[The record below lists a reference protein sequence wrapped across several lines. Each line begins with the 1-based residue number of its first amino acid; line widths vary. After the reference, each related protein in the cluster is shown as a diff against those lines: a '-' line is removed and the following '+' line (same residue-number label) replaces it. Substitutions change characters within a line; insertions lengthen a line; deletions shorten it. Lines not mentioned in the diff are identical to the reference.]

1 MSRFM
6 LLSLLILAILA
17 LRQPANTHAQ
27 HTATSD
33 HTLCAIPHSP
43 PSFHL
48 LYTLLRAVSN
58 PLRVSAQGPDEVTD
72 DDFEVEDEGEVEDE
86 DDFFEDELEEQQ
98 GGVLGPHSGI
108 TTYIHFP
115 DYKEHKFVQG
125 EDVVVLVGVAN
136 GSPSTYFNVSY
147 IGAQLHSPFDF
158 SYYIQNF
165 TVRETEAIVGPN
177 QETTIEYRFRPDVS
191 LEPIEFQLSVWALY
205 NSSEGRMYQSTVFND
220 TVELVE
226 RSEPWSV
233 SSVFNT
239 ALVLSGL
246 GVIGYVAYN
255 LMQGGQQSG
264 KKRRA
269 KRTEADG
276 PKEPVV
282 WETTVYKPAVKQR
295 TVRKSNS
302 KKGSKKSDSIKADS
316 AADE

>member
-1 MSRFM
+1 MVAVCA
-6 LLSLLILAILA
+6 SL
-17 LRQPANTHAQ
+17 
-27 HTATSD
+27 
-33 HTLCAIPHSP
+33 
-43 PSFHL
+43 
-48 LYTLLRAVSN
+48 AVSN
-58 PLRVSAQGPDEVTD
+58 PLRVSAQGDEASGD
-72 DDFEVEDEGEVEDE
+72 ELEVEDEGEDE
-86 DDFFEDELEEQQ
+86 DDEDDDFFDEDEEAPEAQT
-98 GGVLGPHSGI
+98 GILGPHAAV

-165 TVRETEAIVGPN
+165 TVRETESIVGPS

-220 TVELVE
+220 TIELLE

-246 GVIGYVAYN
+246 GVIGYVAYS

-264 KKRRA
+264 KKKRARRTDSDA
-269 KRTEADG
+269 
-276 PKEPVV
+276 PKQPVE
-282 WETTVYKPAVKQR
+282 WETKVYQPAVKQR

-302 KKGSKKSDSIKADS
+302 KKGSKKSDSKKADS
-316 AADE
+316 ATEQ

>member
-1 MSRFM
+1 M
-6 LLSLLILAILA
+6 
-17 LRQPANTHAQ
+17 
-27 HTATSD
+27 
-33 HTLCAIPHSP
+33 
-43 PSFHL
+43 
-48 LYTLLRAVSN
+48 SN
-58 PLRVSAQGPDEVTD
+58 PLRVSAQGPDDETTD
-72 DDFEVEDEGEVEDE
+72 DDLEVEDEGDDEEEE
-86 DDFFEDELEEQQ
+86 DDFFDDEEEDT
-98 GGVLGPHSGI
+98 GILGPHPGI

-165 TVRETEAIVGPN
+165 TVRETESIVGPS

-226 RSEPWSV
+226 RQEPWSV

-264 KKRRA
+264 KKKRARR
-269 KRTEADG
+269 TDADA
-276 PKEPVV
+276 PKEPVE
-282 WETTVYKPAVKQR
+282 WETKVYKPAVKQR
-295 TVRKSNS
+295 TVRKPGS
-302 KKGSKKSDSIKADS
+302 KKGSKKSDSKKSDTAT
-316 AADE
+316 DE

>member
-1 MSRFM
+1 M
-6 LLSLLILAILA
+6 
-17 LRQPANTHAQ
+17 
-27 HTATSD
+27 
-33 HTLCAIPHSP
+33 
-43 PSFHL
+43 
-48 LYTLLRAVSN
+48 SN

-72 DDFEVEDEGEVEDE
+72 DDFEVEDDGEDE
-86 DDFFEDELEEQQ
+86 EDDDDFFEEEEEEQT
-98 GGVLGPHSGI
+98 GILGPHPGV

-165 TVRETEAIVGPN
+165 TVRETEAIVGPS
-177 QETTIEYRFRPDVS
+177 QETTLEYRFRPDVS

-226 RSEPWSV
+226 RREPWSV

-246 GVIGYVAYN
+246 GVIGYVAYS

-264 KKRRA
+264 KKKRA
-269 KRTEADG
+269 RRTEADG
-276 PKEPVV
+276 PKEPVE
-282 WETTVYKPAVKQR
+282 WETKVYKPAVKQR
-295 TVRKSNS
+295 TVRKPNS
-302 KKGSKKSDSIKADS
+302 KKGSKKSDSKKSDS
-316 AADE
+316 TTEE